1 MTVFFLVIGLE
12 VKRELTIGRLR
23 DPGRA
28 TLPIL
33 AALAGAAVP
42 ALVFLALNPSGP
54 AARGWAIPI
63 ATNPAF
69 AVGVLAPL
77 GSRVSAGAKAF
88 LFALAVV
95 DDIAAVTV
103 IAIALHLTP
112 GFGVAGRGR
121 RRGPSRGAAAAG
133 PGSCP
138 WPARG
143 CWGCLG
149 SGCGG
154 RPDGRGCMPPSP
166 EWRFGSP
173 SRPARSGAAPGWSCW
188 RAGCIWC
195 RPILCAAVRPGQCRR
210 GLDAAGLSAA
220 WGSRVA

>member
-103 IAIALHLTP
+103 IAIAYTSHL
-112 GFGVAGRGR
+112 A
-121 RRGPSRGAAAAG
+121 
-133 PGSCP
+133 
-138 WPARG
+138 
-143 CWGCLG
+143 
-149 SGCGG
+149 SG
-154 RPDGRGCMPPSP
+154 
-166 EWRFGSP
+166 WL
-173 SRPARSGAAPGWSCW
+173 AV
-188 RAGCIWC
+188 
-195 RPILCAAVRPGQCRR
+195 AAVGV
-210 GLDAAGLSAA
+210 LAGALLL
-220 WGSRVA
+220 RVRVLPLAG